1 MILLHLSC
9 RLGGVAEGRMTE
21 MESDSIMLEAPA
33 LSAQRVVGLIV
44 PSVGA
49 HAATEPGECSS
60 PAPPPWGVL
69 PTMSSDSACAAVASG
84 DAQEQRTHAAGAQAR
99 SAQPGIASS
108 QRPLILL
115 GIATQLGSQLGSCP
129 PKGPRR
135 PHAQTRPA
143 SAEHVAQISKAP
155 AITERLQRLPRRR
168 RRPRSTHVV
177 GVHGSADHGIATPAP
192 PLATGPPHITA
203 SRTTPAHTHPCSTHL
218 HLHRTHHALLSPSA
232 TRSPLPL
239 KRPCPS

>member
-60 PAPPPWGVL
+60 PAPPPGVYCRQC
-69 PTMSSDSACAAVASG
+69 PRTSACAAVASG

-115 GIATQLGSQLGSCP
+115 GIATQLGSRP
-129 PKGPRR
+129 PKGHRR

>member
-1 MILLHLSC
+1 
-9 RLGGVAEGRMTE
+9 

-108 QRPLILL
+108 QRPPILL
-115 GIATQLGSQLGSCP
+115 GIATQLGSRP
-129 PKGPRR
+129 PKGHRR

-155 AITERLQRLPRRR
+155 AITVWLQRLPRRR
-168 RRPRSTHVV
+168 WRPRSTHVV
-177 GVHGSADHGIATPAP
+177 GGASQCGPWRWP